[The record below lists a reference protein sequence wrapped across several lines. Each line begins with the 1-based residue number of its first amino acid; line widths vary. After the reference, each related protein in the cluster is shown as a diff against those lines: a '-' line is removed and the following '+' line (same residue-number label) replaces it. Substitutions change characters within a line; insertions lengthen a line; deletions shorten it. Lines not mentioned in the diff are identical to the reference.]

1 MIGSVAYSSSTVLLL
16 EYFQETSNLDIFSA
30 HVQSAEI
37 SICLKLTL
45 LSCTNHKYA
54 EKSKLCCWASKLSSP
69 AIKNL
74 GSQLDISIQ
83 TVLSEAVDLCSLLLV
98 LSLLYRAYL
107 SHRWSYE
114 EVHRLELS
122 HAEGVFRSRLTM
134 PGERWNH
141 WAYYG
146 WWLIKITNWRDFL
159 KLNTSSLLV
168 EFTH

>member
-37 SICLKLTL
+37 SICLKVTL
-45 LSCTNHKYA
+45 LSCTNHKYP
-54 EKSKLCCWASKLSSP
+54 KSKLCCWASKLSSP
-69 AIKNL
+69 AIFL
-74 GSQLDISIQ
+74 GSQLDISIR
-83 TVLSEAVDLCSLLLV
+83 TVLLSEAVDLCSLLLV

-114 EVHRLELS
+114 EVHPLELS
-122 HAEGVFRSRLTM
+122 HADGVFRSRLTM

-141 WAYYG
+141 WACYG
-146 WWLIKITNWRDFL
+146 WWLITFTNWRDFL